1 MRLIRLWG
9 NVALPVVVVAI
20 AAATAGAQDWPQ
32 FRGLGGDGCAVA
44 KNLPERWGGFDG
56 PAWQTDIPGSGWSS
70 PIVINGRIWLTS
82 AQQTALAEK
91 EREKKLAANPIL
103 TPDFQTHASVT
114 LLAIELDAATGKI
127 LRKLELFT
135 ASDPKPIHAQNTY
148 ASPTAVSDGERL
160 YCHFGSLGTVC
171 VEMKSGQVLWKE
183 TLPVDDITGPGGS
196 PVLWKDKLVFACDGA
211 DKQFVIALNKLTGKE
226 FWRTSRPPIEASDDK
241 LRRAFSTPLVITHA
255 GKEQLVVP
263 GAQWVCSYEPATGK
277 EIWRADFG
285 AGHAVV
291 PRPVFRDGLVY
302 ICTGF
307 MKPELWAIKVDGSGD
322 VSKSHVVWTFDKQVP
337 EISSPLVSAGEV
349 YFVSS
354 KGVATCLDAK
364 TGDQLWQHRLGGNFA
379 ASPLLADGKL
389 YFTSQEGVTTVLKP
403 GRDYEEI
410 ARNQLFGQTLASL
423 AIAGDSLLIRT
434 QSQLFCIRKSQP

>member
-1 MRLIRLWG
+1 MRMDYLVGFLPLS
-9 NVALPVVVVAI
+9 ALLFLAVP
-20 AAATAGAQDWPQ
+20 TGAQDWPQ
-32 FRGLGGDGCAVA
+32 FRGPSGDGCAVA
-44 KNLPERWGGFDG
+44 KNLPERWGGFHA
-56 PAWQTDIPGSGWSS
+56 PTWQTDISGSGWSS
-70 PIVINGRIWLTS
+70 PIVVAGRIWLTS
-82 AQQTALAEK
+82 AQQTALDEK
-91 EREKKLAANPIL
+91 GREKKLAANPIL

-114 LLAIELDAATGKI
+114 LSAIELDAGSGKI

-135 ASDPKPIHAQNTY
+135 ADDPKPIHAQNTY

-160 YCHFGSLGTVC
+160 FCHFGSLGTVC
-171 VEMKSGQVLWKE
+171 VDMKSGKVLWKE
-183 TLPVDDITGPGGS
+183 ILPVDDITGPGGS
-196 PVLWKDKLVFACDGA
+196 PVLWKDKLIFACDGA
-211 DKQFVIALNKLTGKE
+211 DKQFVIALDKLTGRE
-226 FWRTSRPPIEASDDK
+226 SWRSSRPPIDADDDK

-255 GKEQLVVP
+255 GKEQLIVP

-277 EIWRADFG
+277 EIWRASFG

-291 PRPVFRDGLVY
+291 PRPVFQDGLVY

-322 VSKSHVVWTFDKQVP
+322 VTDSHVVWTFEKQVP
-337 EISSPLVSAGEV
+337 EISSPLVSRSEV

-364 TGDQLWQHRLGGNFA
+364 TGEQLWQHRLGGNFA

-389 YFTSQEGVTTVLKP
+389 YFTSQEGITIVLMP
-403 GRDYEEI
+403 GRAYEEV

-434 QSQLFCIRKSQP
+434 QSQLFCIRKSGP

>member
-1 MRLIRLWG
+1 
-9 NVALPVVVVAI
+9 
-20 AAATAGAQDWPQ
+20 
-32 FRGLGGDGCAVA
+32 
-44 KNLPERWGGFDG
+44 
-56 PAWQTDIPGSGWSS
+56 
-70 PIVINGRIWLTS
+70 
-82 AQQTALAEK
+82 
-91 EREKKLAANPIL
+91 
-103 TPDFQTHASVT
+103 
-114 LLAIELDAATGKI
+114 
-127 LRKLELFT
+127 
-135 ASDPKPIHAQNTY
+135 
-148 ASPTAVSDGERL
+148 
-160 YCHFGSLGTVC
+160 
-171 VEMKSGQVLWKE
+171 
-183 TLPVDDITGPGGS
+183 
-196 PVLWKDKLVFACDGA
+196 
-211 DKQFVIALNKLTGKE
+211 VIALNKLTGKE
-226 FWRTSRPPIEASDDK
+226 FWRTSRPPIEATDDK